1 MSIETHPQ
9 PSDDVLDLVLLFR
22 RFAQHASKY
31 EQAGLRT
38 SSISPARIHLMCE
51 LLDLGET
58 SMQSLAQALS
68 IAPRSV
74 TGLVDAL
81 EEDGM
86 VERKPHPTDRR
97 STLIVLSKKGESEAR
112 LAGPMIRAH
121 MAALFEELTTEEVS
135 TISSGLKKAIAKMI
149 SLAGTR

>member
-1 MSIETHPQ
+1 MSIEAHSP

-22 RFAQHASKY
+22 RFAQHASRY
-31 EQAGLRT
+31 EQAGLR
-38 SSISPARIHLMCE
+38 SSTVSPARIHLMCE

-81 EEDGM
+81 ERDGM
-86 VERKPHPTDRR
+86 VERKAHPTDRR
-97 STLIVLSKKGESEAR
+97 STLIVLSEKGESEAR
-112 LAGPMIRAH
+112 SAGPMIRAH
-121 MAALFEELTTEEVS
+121 MAALFEELTTEE
-135 TISSGLKKAIAKMI
+135 ISAIASGLKKAITKMS
-149 SLAGTR
+149 SLDGTK